1 MPFQNDYRYMLDVL
15 NNRRPARLPVYEHI
29 ISPLIMEKVLGTQF
43 ASLINGQAGRPGT
56 VFPPVL
62 PLFPEDDLRHRLV

>member
-1 MPFQNDYRYMLDVL
+1 MPFQNDYHFMLDVL

-29 ISPLIMEKVLGTQF
+29 ISPLIMEKILGRQF
-43 ASLINGQAGRPGT
+43 ASLIERQPQRPGA

-62 PLFPEDDLRHRLV
+62 PLFPENDLRYRLL